1 MELYVHIPF
10 CVRKC
15 RYCDFVSFQAEKSV
29 MSDYIRNLLLEA
41 EKSNQENQ
49 FPEIETVY
57 IGGGTPSLLPDD
69 LTRRLWEGLR
79 SVFKIQPDAEI
90 TVEANPGTV
99 REEWLD
105 ICLSNGVNRFS
116 LGMQAAQAHVLELL
130 GRIHRLNEVEKTVSL
145 FQKKNIRNY
154 NLDLMFGIPQQ
165 TKQDWS
171 DTLSVALS
179 MGPSHL
185 SCYGL
190 IPEEGTPIKK
200 DLDEGRLLL
209 PESEEERE
217 MYYMTKDV
225 LLTNG
230 YVQYEVSNFSRPGM
244 ECKHNIGYWTMKPYI
259 GLGLA
264 AASMSKI
271 QRMSDGIRYFRKSN
285 PIGFDDYEKYVRNEP
300 VQLECELIDSAEAR
314 FETVMLGLRMTQGVN
329 DQFFKSLHGVT
340 LSDTYPR
347 VLEELKKRGL
357 MYFEDGSW
365 KLTDTGMDI
374 QNTVLVEFMQ

>member
-116 LGMQAAQAHVLELL
+116 LGMQAAQTHVLELL
-130 GRIHRLNEVEKTVSL
+130 GRIHRLNEVEKTGSL
-145 FQKKNIRNY
+145 
-154 NLDLMFGIPQQ
+154 
-165 TKQDWS
+165 
-171 DTLSVALS
+171 
-179 MGPSHL
+179 
-185 SCYGL
+185 
-190 IPEEGTPIKK
+190 
-200 DLDEGRLLL
+200 
-209 PESEEERE
+209 
-217 MYYMTKDV
+217 
-225 LLTNG
+225 
-230 YVQYEVSNFSRPGM
+230 
-244 ECKHNIGYWTMKPYI
+244 
-259 GLGLA
+259 
-264 AASMSKI
+264 
-271 QRMSDGIRYFRKSN
+271 
-285 PIGFDDYEKYVRNEP
+285 
-300 VQLECELIDSAEAR
+300 
-314 FETVMLGLRMTQGVN
+314 
-329 DQFFKSLHGVT
+329 
-340 LSDTYPR
+340 
-347 VLEELKKRGL
+347 
-357 MYFEDGSW
+357 
-365 KLTDTGMDI
+365 
-374 QNTVLVEFMQ
+374 